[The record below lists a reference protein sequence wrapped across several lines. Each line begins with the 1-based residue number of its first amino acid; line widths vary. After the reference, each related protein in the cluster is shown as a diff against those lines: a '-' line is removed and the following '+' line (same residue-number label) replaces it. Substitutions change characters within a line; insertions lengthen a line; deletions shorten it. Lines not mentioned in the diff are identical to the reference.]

1 MFWPER
7 SGLDFFFGMRFAGGT
22 LAMVRALLDMDR
34 ALVGHVGSRLERR
47 VFRLRC
53 APRIGGLL
61 GARSSGVAA
70 RTPGRPRVVAVAAAA
85 AATSAG
91 GAAGTAALSTTG
103 ITGNLGR
110 GVLQRRPDLVDVD
123 LEDGPALALAGLVAA
138 GLQPA
143 VDDDPH
149 AFLQRL
155 GNVLRSLSPDGA
167 VKEHRI
173 AVTPL

>member
-61 GARSSGVAA
+61 RPASARVTGRTAA
-70 RTPGRPRVVAVAAAA
+70 RPRVVAVIAATAATPTGAGA
-85 AATSAG
+85 AAT
-91 GAAGTAALSTTG
+91 ALSSTG
-103 ITGNLGR
+103 IARDLRR
-110 GVLQRRPDLVDVD
+110 GVLEGRPDLVDVD
-123 LEDGPALALAGLVAA
+123 LEDRTALALPGFIA
-138 GLQPA
+138 P
-143 VDDDPH
+143 
-149 AFLQRL
+149 RL
-155 GNVLRSLSPDGA
+155 
-167 VKEHRI
+167 
-173 AVTPL
+173 

>member
-22 LAMVRALLDMDR
+22 LAMCVLLDMDR

-70 RTPGRPRVVAVAAAA
+70 RTPGRPRVVTVATAAAA
-85 AATSAG
+85 GTSTS
-91 GAAGTAALSTTG
+91 GAAGTPALSATG
-103 ITGNLGR
+103 I
-110 GVLQRRPDLVDVD
+110 
-123 LEDGPALALAGLVAA
+123 A
-138 GLQPA
+138 
-143 VDDDPH
+143 
-149 AFLQRL
+149 
-155 GNVLRSLSPDGA
+155 
-167 VKEHRI
+167 
-173 AVTPL
+173 

>member
-70 RTPGRPRVVAVAAAA
+70 RTPGRPRVVTVATAAAGTC
-85 AATSAG
+85 TS
-91 GAAGTAALSTTG
+91 GAAGTPALSATG
-103 ITGNLGR
+103 IAGDLGC
-110 GVLQRRPDLVDVD
+110 GVLQGRPDLVNVD
-123 LEDGPALALAGLVAA
+123 LKDRPALALAGFIAPRLEAS
-138 GLQPA
+138 LH
-143 VDDDPH
+143 DDPH
-149 AFLQRL
+149 ALLQ
-155 GNVLRSLSPDGA
+155 
-167 VKEHRI
+167 
-173 AVTPL
+173 